1 VEGKTDM
8 AAKRNMK
15 LPREA
20 NVGPEEAAARKLID
34 NGDVEGHGLP
44 TTAPPSLS
52 RRGGGAGGEI
62 VARKLINRKNDGDD
76 SDDVEGYAKH

>member
-1 VEGKTDM
+1 M
-8 AAKRNMK
+8 AAKRIK

-44 TTAPPSLS
+44 TTAPPVADAA
-52 RRGGGAGGEI
+52 RVAAT
-62 VARKLINRKNDGDD
+62 VARSPPGTSSTDENDGDEG
-76 SDDVEGYAKH
+76 DDVEGHVARQ

>member
-1 VEGKTDM
+1 M
-8 AAKRNMK
+8 ADKRIK

-62 VARKLINRKNDGDD
+62 VARKLINRKNDGGD
-76 SDDVEGYAKH
+76 SDDVEGYSRN

>member
-1 VEGKTDM
+1 M
-8 AAKRNMK
+8 AAKRIK

-44 TTAPPSLS
+44 TTAPPSLM
-52 RRGGGAGGEI
+52 RKGGGHGGEI
-62 VARKLINRKNDGDD
+62 ASRKLVNRKNDGDEG
-76 SDDVEGYAKH
+76 DDVEGHVVRQ

>member
-1 VEGKTDM
+1 MEGNVEM
-8 AAKRNMK
+8 AAKRNMR

-62 VARKLINRKNDGDD
+62 VARDLVSRRNDGDD
-76 SDDVEGYAKH
+76 GDDVEGYSRH